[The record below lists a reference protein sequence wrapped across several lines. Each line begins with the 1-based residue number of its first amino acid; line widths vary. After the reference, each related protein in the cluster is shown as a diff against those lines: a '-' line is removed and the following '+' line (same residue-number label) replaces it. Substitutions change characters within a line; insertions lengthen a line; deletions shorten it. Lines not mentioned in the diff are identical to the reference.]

1 MKGRPSAVQPAQRA
15 RPGDL
20 EETLLAFR
28 RVGAAIKGRFHAAL
42 HEHGLTFPQ
51 WMVLKALRKRG
62 RMTAREIAESLEV
75 TPANVTGILDRLED
89 SKLVARARSEED
101 RRVVH
106 VALTRKGQEKVEEIT
121 GLGSRVLGSLFEG
134 WSPKEHAD
142 FRRLLARVQ
151 LAPDDA
157 TEY

>member
-1 MKGRPSAVQPAQRA
+1 MNEPGSPVQPAQRA
-15 RPGDL
+15 RASDR

-42 HEHGLTFPQ
+42 VEHGLTFPQ
-51 WMVLKALRKRG
+51 WMVLKALRKQD
-62 RMTAREIAESLEV
+62 RMAARAIADSLEV

-89 SKLVARARSEED
+89 SRLVARTRSEED

-106 VALTRKGQEKVEEIT
+106 VSLTRKGQEKVEEIT
-121 GLGSRVLGSLFEG
+121 GLGTRVLGSLFEG
-134 WSPKEHAD
+134 WSPKEHAE
-142 FRRLLARVQ
+142 FRKLLARVQ
-151 LAPDDA
+151 LTPDDA